1 MKILISGST
10 GLIGE
15 ALMAALRADGVEA
28 VRLARR
34 PTADP
39 HVLWDPAAGTIDKA
53 GLEGFDA
60 VVHLA
65 GKSIDAGRWTRKL
78 KDEILQS
85 RVVGTEL
92 LAQSL
97 AGLARPPKAFVC
109 ASAIGFYGS
118 RGAEA
123 LGETS
128 PAGSGYLPEVCKA
141 WEAAAE
147 PARQKGLRVAH
158 VRFGVVLSDRG
169 GALAKMLLPFKL
181 GVGGVIGNGEQY
193 MGWIALEDA
202 VGALRHALDTPTLE
216 GPLNAVAPQTLT
228 NREFTKA
235 LGRALHRPTI
245 FPLPGFAARLV
256 LGEMAEALLLASQ
269 RVEPRRLLESAYRF
283 RRPEIDGAL
292 KALLG

>member
-15 ALMAALRADGVEA
+15 ALTAALRADGVEV

-34 PTADP
+34 ATPEP

-53 GLEGFDA
+53 GLDGFDA

-65 GKSIDAGRWTRKL
+65 GKSIAAGRWTRKL
-78 KDEILQS
+78 KNEILQS

-109 ASAIGFYGS
+109 ASAIGYYGN
-118 RGAEA
+118 RGHDA

-128 PAGSGYLPEVCKA
+128 PAGTGFLPDVCRA

-158 VRFGVVLSDRG
+158 VRFGVVLSERG

-181 GVGGVIGNGEQY
+181 GLGGTLGSGDQF
-193 MGWIALEDA
+193 MGWISLEDA
-202 VGALRHALDTPTLE
+202 VGAVRHVLSTATLE
-216 GPLNAVAPQTLT
+216 GPLNAVAPQALT

-245 FPLPGFAARLV
+245 FPVPGFAARLV

-269 RVEPRRLLESAYRF
+269 RVEPRRLLESGYRF
-283 RRPEIDGAL
+283 RHPDIDAAL

>member
-1 MKILISGST
+1 MRILISGST

-15 ALMAALRADGVEA
+15 ALTAALRADAVDV

-34 PTADP
+34 ATSEP

-65 GKSIDAGRWTRKL
+65 GKSIAAGRWTRKL

-85 RVVGTEL
+85 RMVGTEL

-109 ASAIGFYGS
+109 ASAIGYYGH

-128 PAGSGYLPEVCKA
+128 PVGTGYLAEVCKA

-158 VRFGVVLSDRG
+158 VRFGVVLSARG

-181 GVGGVIGNGEQY
+181 GLGGTIGSGDQF
-193 MGWIALEDA
+193 MGWISLEDA
-202 VGALRHALDTPTLE
+202 VGAVRHALDTPTLE
-216 GPLNAVAPQTLT
+216 GPLNAVAPQALT

-235 LGRALHRPTI
+235 LGRVLHRPTI
-245 FPLPGFAARLV
+245 FPLPGFAARLA

-269 RVEPRRLLESAYRF
+269 RVEPRRLLESGYRF
-283 RRPEIDGAL
+283 RHPDIDVAL
-292 KALLG
+292 KAVLG

>member
-1 MKILISGST
+1 M
-10 GLIGE
+10 
-15 ALMAALRADGVEA
+15 
-28 VRLARR
+28 
-34 PTADP
+34 
-39 HVLWDPAAGTIDKA
+39 
-53 GLEGFDA
+53 
-60 VVHLA
+60 
-65 GKSIDAGRWTRKL
+65 
-78 KDEILQS
+78 
-85 RVVGTEL
+85 
-92 LAQSL
+92 
-97 AGLARPPKAFVC
+97 
-109 ASAIGFYGS
+109 
-118 RGAEA
+118 
-123 LGETS
+123 
-128 PAGSGYLPEVCKA
+128 PEVCKA

-256 LGEMAEALLLASQ
+256 LGGMAEALLLASQ
-269 RVEPRRLLESAYRF
+269 RVEPRRLLESGYRF

>member
-15 ALMAALRADGVEA
+15 ALTAALRADGVEV

-34 PTADP
+34 ATPEP

-53 GLEGFDA
+53 GLDGFDA

-65 GKSIDAGRWTRKL
+65 GKSIAAGRWTRKL
-78 KDEILQS
+78 KNEILQS

-109 ASAIGFYGS
+109 ASAIGFYGN
-118 RGAEA
+118 RGHDA

-128 PAGSGYLPEVCKA
+128 PAGTGFLPDVCRA

-158 VRFGVVLSDRG
+158 VRFGVVLSERG

-181 GVGGVIGNGEQY
+181 GLGGTLGSGDQF
-193 MGWIALEDA
+193 MGWISLEDA
-202 VGALRHALDTPTLE
+202 VGAVRHVLSTATLE
-216 GPLNAVAPQTLT
+216 GPLNAVAPQALT

-245 FPLPGFAARLV
+245 FPVPGFAARLV

-269 RVEPRRLLESAYRF
+269 RVEPRRLLESGYRF
-283 RRPEIDGAL
+283 RHPDIDAAL

>member
-15 ALMAALRADGVEA
+15 ALTGALRADGVEV

-34 PTADP
+34 ATPEP
-39 HVLWDPAAGTIDKA
+39 HVLWDPAAGTIDKT

-65 GKSIDAGRWTRKL
+65 GKSIAAGRWTRKL
-78 KDEILQS
+78 KNEILQS

-92 LAQSL
+92 LAQTL

-109 ASAIGFYGS
+109 ASAIGYYGN
-118 RGAEA
+118 RGTEA

-128 PAGSGYLPEVCKA
+128 PAGTGFLPDVCRA

-158 VRFGVVLSDRG
+158 VRFGVVLSERG

-181 GVGGVIGNGEQY
+181 GLGGTLGSGDQF
-193 MGWIALEDA
+193 MGWISLEDA
-202 VGALRHALDTPTLE
+202 VGAVRHVLSTATLE
-216 GPLNAVAPQTLT
+216 GPLNAVAPQALT

-245 FPLPGFAARLV
+245 FPVPGFAVRLV

-269 RVEPRRLLESAYRF
+269 RVEPRRLLESGYRF
-283 RRPEIDGAL
+283 RHPDIDAAL

>member
-15 ALMAALRADGVEA
+15 ALTAALRADGVEV

-34 PTADP
+34 ATPEP

-53 GLEGFDA
+53 GLDGFDA

-65 GKSIDAGRWTRKL
+65 GKSIAAGRWTRKL
-78 KDEILQS
+78 KNEILQS

-109 ASAIGFYGS
+109 ASAIGYYGN
-118 RGAEA
+118 RGHDA

-128 PAGSGYLPEVCKA
+128 PAGTGFLPDVCRA

-158 VRFGVVLSDRG
+158 VRFGVVLSERG

-181 GVGGVIGNGEQY
+181 GLGGTLGSGDQF
-193 MGWIALEDA
+193 MGWISLEDA
-202 VGALRHALDTPTLE
+202 VGAVRHVLSTATLE
-216 GPLNAVAPQTLT
+216 GPLNAVAPQALT

-245 FPLPGFAARLV
+245 FPVPGFAARLV
-256 LGEMAEALLLASQ
+256 LGEMAEALLLANQ
-269 RVEPRRLLESAYRF
+269 RVEPRRLLESGYRF
-283 RRPEIDGAL
+283 RHPDIDAAL